1 MFQVR
6 VHMDIKRVTPGQP
19 GSDVEGVAVTP
30 MAGTV

>member
-19 GSDVEGVAVTP
+19 GSDVEGVAVTQ